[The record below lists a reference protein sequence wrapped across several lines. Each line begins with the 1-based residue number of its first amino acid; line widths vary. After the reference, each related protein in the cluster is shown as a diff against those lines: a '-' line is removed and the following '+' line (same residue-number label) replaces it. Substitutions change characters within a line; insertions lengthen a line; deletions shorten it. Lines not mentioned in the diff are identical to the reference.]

1 MSKHEKGAIAPS
13 APDAEAVRQE
23 TLHTLTT
30 TCPPDRDHPDPASLT
45 LEELAPFVIEGF
57 RKLRLY
63 RPYILAFL
71 KKFQDAE
78 RDSKNR
84 LKVPV
89 KGCHT
94 FKEFCSRHLGRS
106 PQAVYALAK
115 EIGEETKRLNNSEKP
130 KIAAGPSDKS
140 AKEPATSMPVPQPIS
155 IPESATFGVQDAIGD
170 FCQRVQFITAFMNP
184 REKVQVYQG
193 VIDRMH
199 SEIDRVSEE
208 NLNSEAAA

>member
-1 MSKHEKGAIAPS
+1 MNKHEKTAIAPS
-13 APDAEAVRQE
+13 APDAEGVRQE

-30 TCPPDRDHPDPASLT
+30 ACPPDRDLPDPASLS
-45 LEELAPFVIEGF
+45 LEDLAPIVIEGV

-63 RPYILAFL
+63 GPYIVTFL

-78 RDSKNR
+78 RDGKNR

-94 FKEFCSRHLGRS
+94 FKDFCRTHLGRS
-106 PQAVYALAK
+106 QQAVYALAK
-115 EIGEETKRLNNSEKP
+115 EIREETKRLNNGEKTR
-130 KIAAGPSDKS
+130 IAAGSSNKS
-140 AKEPATSMPVPQPIS
+140 AKEPATGLPAPQPIS

-170 FCQRVQFITAFMNP
+170 FCQRVHFITAFMNP

-199 SEIDRVSEE
+199 SKIDRVSEE
-208 NLNSEAAA
+208 NLHSEAAA